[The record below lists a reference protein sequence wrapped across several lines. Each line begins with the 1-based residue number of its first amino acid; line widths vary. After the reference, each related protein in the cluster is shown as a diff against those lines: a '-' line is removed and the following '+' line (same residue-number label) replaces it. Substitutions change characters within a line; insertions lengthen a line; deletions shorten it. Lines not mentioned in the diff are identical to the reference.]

1 MHNKIIK
8 TLCNANYSVHIVG
21 GAVRDLLSGGTPNDF
36 DIVTNASPDEIIPLF
51 SGYKVDLVGES
62 FNVLIIEGIEV
73 SSYRTDCYHN
83 GGLTG
88 CIPAGTIEED
98 LFRRDLTINSI
109 ALCPTSGD
117 IIDPFDGLSD
127 IKNKII
133 KFTGNPEDRIKED
146 PCRILRACRF
156 LAKIG
161 GEFDSKTF
169 YSLFGNCHLIKSI
182 APERI
187 RFEILKAMSSKNA
200 SIFFHALA
208 RINVL
213 ELVFKDLDKIY
224 LSHLP
229 GGKHHGE
236 SVFEHCMIAGDA
248 IHPKFPLLKLTA
260 YLHDVGKYESSEY
273 DEYKKI
279 TFHAHEKIGADI
291 IKEELKRLKFSN
303 EEIKYISNL
312 IEFHMRSLRDIS
324 PKAMRRLI
332 SKFYENDINY
342 RDYLRLK
349 IADRKANLKKNSFTI
364 EEIKGMIRLFQ
375 TEMNCEK
382 PTFSVKDL
390 MINGTDVMQILGI
403 GPGKQVGAILKGL
416 FEMVLDN
423 PELNTVDNLMELVKG
438 NAENTEEI

>member
-21 GAVRDLLSGGTPNDF
+21 GAVRDLLSGETPNDF
-36 DIVTNASPDEIIPLF
+36 DIVTNATTDEIIPLF
-51 SGYKVDLVGES
+51 PEYKVDLVGEL

-73 SSYRTDCYHN
+73 SSYRTDCYKD
-83 GGLTG
+83 GELASCTS
-88 CIPAGTIEED
+88 ASTIEED
-98 LFRRDLTINSI
+98 LSRRDLTINSI
-109 ALCPTSGD
+109 ALCPISGD

-161 GEFDSKTF
+161 GTFDNETDYALDINGRLVKT
-169 YSLFGNCHLIKSI
+169 I

-187 RFEILKAMSSKNA
+187 RAEIIKAMSTKGA
-200 SIFFHALA
+200 SLFFDSMAYIGILKF
-208 RINVL
+208 IL
-213 ELVFKDLDKIY
+213 KDLDFCY
-224 LSHLP
+224 GLDGGSH
-229 GGKHHGE
+229 HNE

-260 YLHDVGKYESSEY
+260 YLHDLGKYQSSEY
-273 DEYKKI
+273 DEYGEI
-279 TFHAHEKIGADI
+279 TFHAHEKLGADI
-291 IKEELKRLKFSN
+291 VEEELKRLKFSN
-303 EEIKYISNL
+303 EEIKYISHL

-342 RDYLRLK
+342 KDYLRLK
-349 IADRKANLKKNSFTI
+349 IADRKANLKKNPFTI
-364 EEIKGMIRLFQ
+364 QEIKVMIRLFQ
-375 TEMNCEK
+375 IEMNCEK

-390 MINGTDVMQILGI
+390 AIDGTDVMQVLGI
-403 GPGKQVGAILKGL
+403 EPGKKVGAILKGL
-416 FEMVLDN
+416 FEAVLDN
-423 PELNTVDNLMELVKG
+423 PELNTVDKLLELV
-438 NAENTEEI
+438 ENVEGTEKV